1 MHRIVQHVFMFFQ
14 ALNSIQ
20 MTITL
25 LFVFL
30 FALFAV
36 GHGKF
41 DQRREFQLL
50 IKLSYLSARQNWSV
64 ALEQFI

>member
-1 MHRIVQHVFMFFQ
+1 MFVMLFQ
-14 ALNSIQ
+14 ALNPIR
-20 MTITL
+20 MTIKL

-36 GHGKF
+36 EHGKF

-50 IKLSYLSARQNWSV
+50 IKLS
-64 ALEQFI
+64 